1 MTLRLEDDSNIYNQI
16 KEAACVL
23 FRSQGFENTSVSDLI
38 EKLQIEERFFFLYF
52 QSMDELLEVVWS
64 ES

>member
-1 MTLRLEDDSNIYNQI
+1 MKFGRGDYSDMYNQI
-16 KEAACVL
+16 KATAGVL
-23 FRSQGFENTSVSDLI
+23 FRSQGFENTSVTDLI
-38 EKLQIEERFFFLYF
+38 EKAQIEEQTFFLYF

>member
-1 MTLRLEDDSNIYNQI
+1 MKLRLGDDSIIYNQI
-16 KEAACVL
+16 KEAACLL
-23 FRSQGFENTSVSDLI
+23 FRSQSFENTSVTDLV
-38 EKLQIEERFFFLYF
+38 KKMHIEEQTFFRYF

>member
-1 MTLRLEDDSNIYNQI
+1 MKLRHGDDSTIYNQI

-23 FRSQGFENTSVSDLI
+23 FRSQGFENTSVTDLV
-38 EKLQIEERFFFLYF
+38 EKLQVEEQTFFIYF

>member
-1 MTLRLEDDSNIYNQI
+1 MKLQLGEDSITYNQI
-16 KEAACVL
+16 KEAACLL
-23 FRSQGFENTSVSDLI
+23 FRSQGFKNTSVADLAK
-38 EKLQIEERFFFLYF
+38 KLRIEEQTFFRYF

>member
-1 MTLRLEDDSNIYNQI
+1 MKLQLGDDSIIYNQI

-23 FRSQGFENTSVSDLI
+23 FRSQGFENTSVADLVK
-38 EKLQIEERFFFLYF
+38 KLHIEEQMFFIYF

>member
-1 MTLRLEDDSNIYNQI
+1 MTLRLGDDLNIYYQI

-23 FRSQGFENTSVSDLI
+23 FRSQGFENTSVTDLI
-38 EKLQIEERFFFLYF
+38 EKIQIEELSFYTYF

>member
-1 MTLRLEDDSNIYNQI
+1 MKLQPGDDSNVYNQI
-16 KEAACVL
+16 KETACVL
-23 FRSQGFENTSVSDLI
+23 FRSQGFENTSVTDLAG
-38 EKLQIEERFFFLYF
+38 KLQIEEQTFFIYF

>member
-1 MTLRLEDDSNIYNQI
+1 MTLRLENDSNIYNQI

-38 EKLQIEERFFFLYF
+38 EKLQIEERFFFIYF

>member
-1 MTLRLEDDSNIYNQI
+1 MTLRLWDDSNIYNQI

-23 FRSQGFENTSVSDLI
+23 FRSQGFENTSVTDLI
-38 EKLQIEERFFFLYF
+38 EKLQIEERSFFIYF
-52 QSMDELLEVVWS
+52 QSMDDLLEVVWS

>member
-38 EKLQIEERFFFLYF
+38 EKLQIEEQSFFIYF

>member
-1 MTLRLEDDSNIYNQI
+1 MKLRPGDDSIMYNQI

-23 FRSQGFENTSVSDLI
+23 FRSQSFDNTSVTDLV
-38 EKLQIEERFFFLYF
+38 EKLQIEEQTFFIYF
-52 QSMDELLEVVWS
+52 QSMDELLGVVWS

>member
-1 MTLRLEDDSNIYNQI
+1 MKFGRGDDSDMYSQI
-16 KEAACVL
+16 KETACVL
-23 FRSQGFENTSVSDLI
+23 FRSQGFENTSVTDLI
-38 EKLQIEERFFFLYF
+38 AKVQIEEQTFFLYF